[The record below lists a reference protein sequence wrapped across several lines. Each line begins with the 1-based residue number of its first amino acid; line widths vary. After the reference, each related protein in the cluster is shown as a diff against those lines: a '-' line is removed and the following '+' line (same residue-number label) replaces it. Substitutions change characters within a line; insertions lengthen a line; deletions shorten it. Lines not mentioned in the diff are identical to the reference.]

1 MSQPGIQHAMPSL
14 DHEKDGI
21 KKNVFLPEIP
31 FPQPPAEFGDSQTS
45 PSFGWQR
52 SSESSSSSSDR
63 FLRNC
68 SFSASNISVQLGNSG
83 DLFVNPNISS
93 AVSNLSCTSVQNG
106 QQSVAWRR
114 PSVESES
121 RKDFTQSISVS
132 TSGATAT
139 EPVSSV
145 LPYLAC
151 IVPPPPPME
160 KFTELDRLMSSRSVI
175 SSTVGILPPPP
186 PMHNI
191 HPSGPPPPPP
201 SFPTALF
208 PDVVQS
214 AGFGD
219 FPSPTKLPP
228 PPTFPKQPKKSSQ
241 SLDSSVVAAESPQSS
256 STLPFKVNLKP
267 VTPSKNPAHPPA
279 IESGGS
285 AVNAAP
291 FHSDPKR
298 SIIPTAVNSVA
309 GSAGRSNAFQDE
321 IQYNEVSVSRLRQ
334 RQDLG
339 NTMNFV
345 IPPPPP
351 PPPPL
356 SVDQNIF
363 GRCLKT
369 QQPSLPVAAPVVPAK
384 SWAASQPPPPP
395 APVAEF
401 KSDGFESSPTVS
413 SLASALRSVRL
424 QSTACAKNGW

>member
-1 MSQPGIQHAMPSL
+1 MSQPGIQHAMPSS
-14 DHEKDGI
+14 DREMDGI
-21 KKNVFLPEIP
+21 KKNVVLSEIS
-31 FPQPPAEFGDSQTS
+31 FPQPPAEFGDSQMS
-45 PSFGWQR
+45 PSFSWQH
-52 SSESSSSSSDR
+52 SSESNRSSDR

-68 SFSASNISVQLGNSG
+68 NFSASNISVQLGNSG
-83 DLFVNPNISS
+83 DLFINPNIST
-93 AVSNLSCTSVQNG
+93 AVSNQPCTSVQNG
-106 QQSVAWRR
+106 QQSVAWRK
-114 PSVESES
+114 PSIESES
-121 RKDFTQSISVS
+121 RKDSLQSISVS
-132 TSGATAT
+132 MPGAATT

-160 KFTELDRLMSSRSVI
+160 KFTEVDQLMSSHSVI
-175 SSTVGILPPPP
+175 STVGIVPPPP
-186 PMHNI
+186 PMHSI
-191 HPSGPPPPPP
+191 HPSEPPPPPPPP
-201 SFPTALF
+201 SFPIALF

-228 PPTFPKQPKKSSQ
+228 PPTFPKQPKKSLQ
-241 SLDSSVVAAESPQSS
+241 SLDSSVTAESPQN

-279 IESGGS
+279 VESNGS
-285 AVNAAP
+285 AVYTFP
-291 FHSDPKR
+291 FQSDPKR
-298 SIIPTAVNSVA
+298 SIPTAVNSVA
-309 GSAGRSNAFQDE
+309 GSVGRSNALQDE
-321 IQYNEVSVSRLRQ
+321 IQFNTVSVSQLCQ

-356 SVDQNIF
+356 SVDQNVF

-369 QQPSLPVAAPVVPAK
+369 QQPSLPVAAPVVPVK
-384 SWAASQPPPPP
+384 SWTTSQPSRPV
-395 APVAEF
+395 PVAEF
-401 KSDGFESSPTVS
+401 KSDGLEGSPTVS

-424 QSTACAKNGW
+424 QSTACATNGW